1 VIEFLMLK
9 LRNKIASKE
18 FEISLANKELQSAGG
33 WLYAHDLSV
42 NEINAAIDFLIK
54 QIEEIEGSE
63 KAIFT
68 LHVFERLHRAAN
80 PSRGD
85 CQFRQRFC
93 CVPKRRGSNPKP
105 TG

>member
-1 VIEFLMLK
+1 MEFEKVVQKKRKRGEVIEFLMLK

-54 QIEEIEGSE
+54 QIEEIEGE
-63 KAIFT
+63 
-68 LHVFERLHRAAN
+68 
-80 PSRGD
+80 
-85 CQFRQRFC
+85 
-93 CVPKRRGSNPKP
+93 
-105 TG
+105 